1 MSELANALLQPML
14 KASDKDLGG
23 GTIVSVVITGI
34 VVVFIGLIILILLV
48 SVYGSIFDSLN
59 RKKAEKQKAELE
71 AKARENAPT
80 QKAAPMPAETAPPVI
95 EDGIE
100 EEIVAVITAAI
111 AAMSAGSG
119 KKLMLR
125 SISTAKGSRNAWA
138 AAGIAENTRPF

>member
-1 MSELANALLQPML
+1 MSELANAALLPLL
-14 KASDKDLGG
+14 KASEKDLDG
-23 GTIVSVVITGI
+23 GTIVSVVITGV

-48 SVYGSIFDSLN
+48 MAYGKIFDSIN

-71 AKARENAPT
+71 AKAQENAPKV
-80 QKAAPMPAETAPPVI
+80 QAAAPVEAPPVI

-111 AAMSAGSG
+111 AAMSARSG
-119 KKLMLR
+119 KKLALR

>member
-1 MSELANALLQPML
+1 MSELANAALQPML
-14 KASDKDLGG
+14 KATEKDLGG

-34 VVVFIGLIILILLV
+34 VVVFIGLIILILCV
-48 SVYGSIFDSLN
+48 SVYGRIFDSMN

-71 AKARENAPT
+71 AKAQENAPKV
-80 QKAAPMPAETAPPVI
+80 QADAPVEAPPVI

-111 AAMSAGSG
+111 AAMSAKSG

-138 AAGIAENTRPF
+138 AAGAAENTRPF